1 MPISYSP
8 TTGVIVT
15 GAGSGIGRACA
26 IALAEVDRPVAAWD
40 LDEAAAQ
47 STAKKIADRFGVASV
62 AVGID
67 VRETARFPDAIA
79 QSRSALGTVG
89 GLVHCAGVSNPVPV
103 DDIDEEG
110 WDVVLDVNLRSQ
122 VLLVRALL
130 EDLRGNDES
139 AVVGIASI
147 NAILGN
153 EANPAYGA
161 SKSGLLGLTR
171 SLADR
176 LARDGVR
183 VNAVCPG
190 YIDTPM
196 LAPAFE
202 HNPGLRSQ
210 MERQTMLERLAQPE
224 EIATVVRFLMSSDA
238 RYVTAEHVVVDGGA
252 TRSQR

>member
-1 MPISYSP
+1 MPITHAP
-8 TTGVIVT
+8 ITGVIVT

-26 IALAEVDRPVAAWD
+26 LALAEVDRPVGVWD

-47 STAKKIADRFGVASV
+47 ATAKAVAETYGVATF

-67 VRETARFPDAIA
+67 VRETARFPQAIA
-79 QSRSALGTVG
+79 ETRQALGTIG
-89 GLVHCAGVSNPVPV
+89 GLVHCAGVSHPVPV
-103 DDIDEEG
+103 DDLDEEA
-110 WDVVLDVNLRSQ
+110 WDLVLDVNLRSQ
-122 VLLVRALL
+122 GMLVRALL
-130 EDLRGNDES
+130 EDLRGNAES

-176 LARDGVR
+176 LAHDGVR

-202 HNPGLRSQ
+202 NAPGLREH

-224 EIATVVRFLMSSDA
+224 EIASVVRFLMSSEA
-238 RYVTAEHVVVDGGA
+238 RYITAEHIVVDGGA